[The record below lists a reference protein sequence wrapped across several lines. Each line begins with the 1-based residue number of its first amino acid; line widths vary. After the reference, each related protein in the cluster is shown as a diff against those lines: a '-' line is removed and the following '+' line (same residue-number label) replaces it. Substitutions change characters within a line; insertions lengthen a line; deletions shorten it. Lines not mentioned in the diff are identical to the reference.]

1 MGGRY
6 VDEDSNTDDEYDRDV
21 RNAFDVFGDE

>member
-6 VDEDSNTDDEYDRDV
+6 VDEDADTDDEYDRDV
-21 RNAFDVFGDE
+21 RNAFHMFGDE